1 MADYTTRVMP
11 SSRVA
16 TFDVGWIGGRK
27 HMVSALLE
35 VDVTAAREQVRRA
48 VREGLDVGFMAWL
61 VGEIGSAIGEDPA
74 VQAMRRGRRSLVV
87 FDGVDIAVTVER
99 RVDGVRVPLVTVIR
113 DVQAKDAAAVQGE
126 LRAAKAMPVDSARD
140 YVLESGAG
148 VGGRWATGIFF
159 GLPQAVR
166 LLFWRVLLRDPVRRK
181 RQMGTAMVTSIG
193 MAGGTPGWVLAQ
205 SLHNLCFGIG
215 TISRK
220 PWVVGGSVVSREILH
235 LTVMFDHDVIDG
247 MPAARFCERLVKRL
261 EGANLFLND
270 HTVI

>member
-1 MADYTTRVMP
+1 MEQYSTRVMP

-16 TFDVGWIGGRK
+16 TFDVGRIGGRK
-27 HMVSALLE
+27 HRVSALLE
-35 VDVTAAREQVRRA
+35 VDVTVARERMRQA
-48 VREGLDVGFMAWL
+48 VREGLDVGFTAWL
-61 VGEIGSAIGEDPA
+61 VGEIGAAIHEDVS
-74 VQAMRRGRRSLVV
+74 VQAMRRGWRSLVQ
-87 FDGVDIAVTVER
+87 FDSVDIAMPVER
-99 RVDGVRVPLVTVIR
+99 RVQGELVPLVTVIR
-113 DVQAKDAAAVQGE
+113 DVQKKDAAAIQVE

-140 YVLESGAG
+140 YVLESSGSVGAG
-148 VGGRWATGIFF
+148 GGRWATGLFF

-166 LLFWRVLLRDPVRRK
+166 LGIWRLLLRNPVRRK
-181 RQMGTAMVTSIG
+181 RQMGTAIVTSIG

-220 PWVVGGSVVSREILH
+220 PWVVGGSVVPRDILH

-261 EGANLFLND
+261 EGEG
-270 HTVI
+270 